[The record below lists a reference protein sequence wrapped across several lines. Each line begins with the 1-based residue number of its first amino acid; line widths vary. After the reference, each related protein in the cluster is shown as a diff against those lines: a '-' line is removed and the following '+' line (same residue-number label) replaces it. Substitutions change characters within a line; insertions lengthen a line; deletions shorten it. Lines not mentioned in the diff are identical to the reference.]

1 VWPRWAGAD
10 SRPCSPRR
18 PYMDLKMHQDWY
30 MVRSMAE
37 MDPTSRT
44 EPPWVAASTVRIRDV
59 RVVLT
64 APQGVTL
71 VVVKVETT
79 EPGLY
84 GLGCATFT
92 QRWAA
97 VATTIESF
105 LKPFAIG
112 RDPADIEDIVRGAH
126 LSSYWRTGPVL
137 LNALS
142 GIDMAL
148 WDIKGKVAGLP
159 LYQLF
164 GGRARTALP
173 AYAHADGRD
182 PAEVADQVRAF
193 MAAGFGHVRAQVA
206 VPGSDTYGAGGA
218 SGAPWRPR
226 AYGRLVPTL
235 FDHLRENLGEEV
247 ELIHDVH
254 ERLDPTDAIRLAKDL
269 EPHRLFFLEDALAP
283 EDLAHLPRLRGATTT
298 PLALGELFVSP
309 AEYLDPVRNGLIDYI
324 RVHLSAIG
332 GITPARKLTAIAE
345 ASGVRTAFHGP
356 MDCSPVGHAANLH
369 VGLAAPNFGIHEQN
383 ALDDATREVFP
394 GAPEIRSG
402 MLWSNER
409 PGLGVD
415 LDENAAAAYPPVEGP
430 LNGSWSPVRLADG
443 SIARP

>member
-1 VWPRWAGAD
+1 MTEND
-10 SRPCSPRR
+10 
-18 PYMDLKMHQDWY
+18 
-30 MVRSMAE
+30 MASQS
-37 MDPTSRT
+37 D
-44 EPPWVAASTVRIRDV
+44 PPWTARSNVRIRDV
-59 RVVLT
+59 KVVLT

-97 VATTIESF
+97 VATAVETF
-105 LKPFAIG
+105 LKPFVVG
-112 RDPADIEDIVRGAH
+112 RDPADVEDIVRGAH

-164 GGRARTALP
+164 GGRMRTALP

-182 PAEVADQVRAF
+182 DSEVEDQVNEFLAE
-193 MAAGFGHVRAQVA
+193 GFRHVRAQVA
-206 VPGSDTYGAGGA
+206 IPDSDTYGATGT

-226 AYGRLVPTL
+226 AYARRIPGL
-235 FDHLRENLGEEV
+235 FEHLRARLGDDV
-247 ELIHDVH
+247 EFIHDVH
-254 ERLDPTDAIRLAKDL
+254 ERLDPTDAVRLARDL
-269 EPHRLFFLEDALAP
+269 EPYRLFFLEDALAP
-283 EDLAHLPRLRGATTT
+283 EDLQHLARLRAATTT
-298 PLALGELFVSP
+298 PLALGELFVNP
-309 AEYLDPVRNGLIDYI
+309 AEYLGPLRDGLIDFI
-324 RVHLSAIG
+324 RVHISAIG

-345 ASGVRTAFHGP
+345 ASAVRTAFHGP

-369 VGLAAPNFGIHEQN
+369 IGLAAPNFGIQEQN

-394 GAPEIRSG
+394 GAPEIRAG
-402 MLWSNER
+402 MLWSNDL

-415 LDENAAAAYPPVEGP
+415 LDERAAATFPPVEGP
-430 LNGSWSPVRLADG
+430 LNGSWAPVRLADG

>member
-1 VWPRWAGAD
+1 MISD
-10 SRPCSPRR
+10 SPP
-18 PYMDLKMHQDWY
+18 PAPM
-30 MVRSMAE
+30 
-37 MDPTSRT
+37 
-44 EPPWVAASTVRIRDV
+44 PPWTGGTGVRIRDV

-97 VATTIESF
+97 VATTVETF
-105 LKPFAIG
+105 LKPFVVG

-126 LSSYWRTGPVL
+126 LSSYWRAGPVL

-164 GGRARTALP
+164 GGRTRTALP

-182 PAEVADQVRAF
+182 PAEVEAQVTAF
-193 MAAGFGHVRAQVA
+193 VAAGFRHVRAQMA
-206 VPGSDTYGAGGA
+206 VPGSETYGAAGTAGG
-218 SGAPWRPR
+218 PWRPR
-226 AYGRLVPTL
+226 TYARLIPAL
-235 FDHLRENLGEEV
+235 FDHLRSRLGDEV

-254 ERLDPTDAIRLAKDL
+254 ERLDPTDAIRLARDL
-269 EPHRLFFLEDALAP
+269 EPYRLFFLEDALAP
-283 EDLAHLPRLRGATTT
+283 EDLQHLRRLRAATTT
-298 PLALGELFVSP
+298 PLAMGELFVNP
-309 AEYLDPVRNGLIDYI
+309 AEYLDPVRGGMIDFI
-324 RVHLSAIG
+324 RVHISSIG

-369 VGLAAPNFGIHEQN
+369 IGLAAPNFGIQEQN
-383 ALDDATREVFP
+383 ALDDATRDVFP
-394 GAPEIRSG
+394 GAPEIRAG

-415 LDENAAAAYPPVEGP
+415 LDERAAAAYPPVEGP
-430 LNGSWSPVRLADG
+430 LNGSWAPIRLADG
-443 SIARP
+443 SISRP